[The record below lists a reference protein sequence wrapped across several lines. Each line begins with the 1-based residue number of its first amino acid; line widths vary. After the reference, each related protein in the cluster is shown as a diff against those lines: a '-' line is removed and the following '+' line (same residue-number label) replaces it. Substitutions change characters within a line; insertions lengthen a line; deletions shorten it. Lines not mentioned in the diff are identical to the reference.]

1 MSETLVT
8 IFIIILL
15 LQTAL
20 IGEDSYE
27 TEAENALNYRPV
39 VIEKGEE
46 NLLSEA
52 VMWVVNVAED
62 APKYLQSI
70 EKSVEDDNC
79 EVENAQFLFSWY
91 SQLLV
96 WDGHAYSF
104 YQEMCDLKR
113 YPNDNRIDYHF

>member
-1 MSETLVT
+1 MSETLVS

-39 VIEKGEE
+39 VIEQGEE

-52 VMWVVNVAED
+52 VM
-62 APKYLQSI
+62 
-70 EKSVEDDNC
+70 
-79 EVENAQFLFSWY
+79 
-91 SQLLV
+91 
-96 WDGHAYSF
+96 
-104 YQEMCDLKR
+104 
-113 YPNDNRIDYHF
+113 